1 MATNPIRLLTNFF
14 QDLPHISVL
23 PEKNLRLSNY
33 LLSGKNA
40 ISRLSIQ
47 FTVYTLE
54 YIQIAFFLSRIE
66 VNWSKG
72 RYSDALV
79 FWIARMERE
88 KLHRF
93 ENLCSNL
100 VFSGCPLKVSMSMFQ
115 QEGGRQGGLIPRSTR
130 AEYVFPR
137 SPTLLGILTRS

>member
-1 MATNPIRLLTNFF
+1 MLL
-14 QDLPHISVL
+14 
-23 PEKNLRLSNY
+23 EKNLRLSNY

-54 YIQIAFFLSRIE
+54 YIKIAFFFSMIE

-72 RYSDALV
+72 RYSALV
-79 FWIARMERE
+79 FRIVRMKGE

-115 QEGGRQGGLIPRSTR
+115 QEGVAGVADSK
-130 AEYVFPR
+130 EY
-137 SPTLLGILTRS
+137 